1 MFREYLRNGSISRPL
16 NSPPTYDDAMREVN
30 DAFSYNES
38 SEVEDDP
45 PEYTPQPQVEF
56 IDKLLKEIQ
65 GCPQRMRL

>member
-45 PEYTPQPQVEF
+45 PEYTPQPQVELRL
-56 IDKLLKEIQ
+56 IITRYT
-65 GCPQRMRL
+65 QRSI